1 MPVERVVTV
10 HSMNLV
16 LCFVTTYSPGDG
28 IVVLELQ
35 EKPVFQSR
43 QLDELKY
50 SWWNIHFKC
59 LMWNKNREINLFSHI
74 QLPNKLHDWESAHF
88 KVTNMIKCI
97 YIYYIYGFSD
107 IDECKGNHS
116 CHVNATC
123 TNTNGSFVCECQP
136 GFNGNGQNCIGE
148 FNLFAIIF
156 RILLLESLRWQL
168 SAILLICHM

>member
-1 MPVERVVTV
+1 MLPVERVVTV

-59 LMWNKNREINLFSHI
+59 LKWNKNREINLFSHI

-97 YIYYIYGFSD
+97 YIYIIYMVSQILTNVKEITLVTWMLPARTPTD
-107 IDECKGNHS
+107 PLC
-116 CHVNATC
+116 VNASLDLVEMAKTAQ
-123 TNTNGSFVCECQP
+123 V
-136 GFNGNGQNCIGE
+136 
-148 FNLFAIIF
+148 NLIF
-156 RILLLESLRWQL
+156 LV
-168 SAILLICHM
+168 